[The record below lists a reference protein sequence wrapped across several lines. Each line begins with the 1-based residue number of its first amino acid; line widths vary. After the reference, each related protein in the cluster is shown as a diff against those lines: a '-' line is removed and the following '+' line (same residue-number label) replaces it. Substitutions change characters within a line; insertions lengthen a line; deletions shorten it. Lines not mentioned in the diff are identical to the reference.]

1 MGCNASKSGSAAV
14 ASGPVAA
21 EPAVAEPATL
31 LTKQDSGAKVAEVP
45 VTSTAEVPATPA
57 ITSEP
62 LVEAR
67 SSGVVEL
74 VVGEKAKLKKQGT
87 MGKVLQT
94 TTTDVQVQMED
105 GTVAWHEIEDLAQV
119 TPELKVG
126 APAKLKKQGIVCTV
140 LDLTTTDVQVKLDD
154 GTTE

>member
-1 MGCNASKSGSAAV
+1 MG
-14 ASGPVAA
+14 
-21 EPAVAEPATL
+21 
-31 LTKQDSGAKVAEVP
+31 
-45 VTSTAEVPATPA
+45 

-94 TTTDVQVQMED
+94 TTTDVQVRMED
-105 GTVAWHEIEDLAQV
+105 GTVAWHEVEDLAQV

-126 APAKLKKQGIVCTV
+126 AQIKLKKQGTMGTV
-140 LDLTTTDVQVKLDD
+140 LTLTTTDVQVELED
-154 GTTE
+154 GTTAWHDIEDLLAHSEPEVIEVQQDALSPSEA